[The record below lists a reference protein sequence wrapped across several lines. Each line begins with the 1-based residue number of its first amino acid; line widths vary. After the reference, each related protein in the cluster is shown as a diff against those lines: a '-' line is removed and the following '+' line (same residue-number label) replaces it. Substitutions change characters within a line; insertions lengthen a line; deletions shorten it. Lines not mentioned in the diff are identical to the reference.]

1 MTLWGGAFSQPTD
14 DAVRKLNDSLRFD
27 WRLYDV
33 DITGSIAWARAIADA
48 GILSESERDALID
61 GLEQVRAEFAGGE
74 FAPGPDDEDI
84 HTAVER
90 RLTEIAG
97 PVGGKLHTGRSRND
111 QVATDVLLWLFDAQA
126 QLSGYIVNLAAT
138 LLNQARQY
146 PHAVMPGHTHFQP
159 AQPVTAAHW
168 LLSHFWALARDAARI
183 ALLAD
188 SWRGKCPLGSG
199 ALTGSPYR
207 IDRQQLAESL
217 GFRRASPNS
226 LDAVA
231 DRDHAAE
238 FLFALALLGTH
249 LSRLAEDL
257 IIYAHPSFGFVQLDE
272 RYSTG
277 SSIMPQKRN
286 PDPLEL
292 ARGKAGRLIG
302 HLAGLLA
309 TLKGL
314 PSGYNKDLQE
324 DKEPLFDAYDTL
336 IALFPPLIG
345 LVNTLTLNPAAMR
358 AALVESMLATDVAD
372 YLVGKG
378 IPFRQGHEIAGRV
391 VRLAEAKGVALS
403 GLTLDDFRRFSD
415 AFAPDVLTLFD
426 FDAAVKRRAILGG
439 TGDFE
444 GQVQRAEVWLSRQ
457 KGYPNIAPSTTDV

>member
-1 MTLWGGAFSQPTD
+1 MTLWGGVFSQPID

-33 DITGSIAWARAIADA
+33 DITGSIAWARAITDA
-48 GILSESERDALID
+48 GILTESERDTLID
-61 GLEQVRAEFAGGE
+61 GLELVRGEFARGE
-74 FAPGPDDEDI
+74 FAPGPGDEDI

-90 RLTEIAG
+90 RLTEIVG
-97 PVGGKLHTGRSRND
+97 HVGGKLHTGRSRND
-111 QVATDVLLWLFDAQA
+111 QIATDILLWLLAAQA
-126 QLSGYIVNLAAT
+126 TISAEIVKLATA
-138 LLNQARQY
+138 LLKQARQH
-146 PHAVMPGHTHFQP
+146 PSAVMPGHTHFQP

-168 LLSHFWALARDAARI
+168 LLGHFWALARDVDRI

-188 SWRGKCPLGSG
+188 SWRDKCPLGSG
-199 ALTGSPYR
+199 ALAGSPYH
-207 IDRQQLAESL
+207 IDRQQLAEHL
-217 GFRRASPNS
+217 GFRCASYNS
-226 LDAVA
+226 LDSVA
-231 DRDHAAE
+231 DRDHIAE

-257 IIYAHPSFGFVQLDE
+257 IIYAHPTFGFVRLDE

-292 ARGKAGRLIG
+292 ARGKSGRLIG
-302 HLAGLLA
+302 HLAGLLT

-314 PSGYNKDLQE
+314 PTGYNKDLQE

-336 IALFPPLIG
+336 MILFTPLVG
-345 LVNTLTLNPAAMR
+345 LIETLTLNPAAMR
-358 AALVESMLATDVAD
+358 AALIESMLATDVAD

-378 IPFRQGHEIAGRV
+378 IPFRQGHEIAGKV
-391 VRLAEAKGVALS
+391 VRLAEAREIPLS
-403 GLTLDDFRRFSD
+403 MLTLDDFLSLSD
-415 AFAPDVLTLFD
+415 AFTPDVMTIFD
-426 FDAAVKRRAILGG
+426 FDEAVKRRDILGG

-444 GQVQRAEVWLSRQ
+444 GQVQRAEDWLAQ
-457 KGYPNIAPSTTDV
+457 HPK